1 MKISATQLA
10 EAIGEVGIDYTRG
23 VSEHTICKQHRLLE
37 EVVFEAQD
45 LNKPV
50 VIHCQGGKV
59 ERNTTL
65 DCLTILWA
73 ILPKAYPVYV
83 HCFMGVFQDF
93 KWWLQELPNVVF
105 SFMGSLLQPQ
115 KCHPELMNVLSS
127 MDLG

>member
-50 VIHCQGGKV
+50 VIHCWGGKV
-59 ERNTTL
+59 
-65 DCLTILWA
+65 
-73 ILPKAYPVYV
+73 
-83 HCFMGVFQDF
+83 
-93 KWWLQELPNVVF
+93 
-105 SFMGSLLQPQ
+105 
-115 KCHPELMNVLSS
+115 
-127 MDLG
+127 